1 MTKNLKLIFLGA
13 PGAGK
18 GTQSDIVAEKYGI
31 PTISTGVMIREA
43 IKNGTEMG
51 LAAKSYTEK
60 GALVPD
66 EVVIGIIGERLAK
79 DDCQNG
85 FILDGF
91 PRTVPQ
97 AEALDTMGVD
107 INCVVSIEV
116 EDEKIVERM
125 SGRRVC
131 AKCGASY
138 HTLYNPSKD
147 GESCD
152 KCGEAL
158 SIRKDDAPEVV
169 KSRLV
174 VYHDQTE
181 PLKDFYGKKG
191 VLALVEG
198 QEKVE
203 DTTALMLS
211 SAINYKN
218 LYCKNYP
225 HNKQKRLVF
234 RNIREDIYSL
244 APRGKAVKESCKYKE
259 CVKGTHKPCV
269 TSPISSL
276 EKRSC
281 QKQKQKKKC
290 ICSVKYDLLKRIA

>member
-1 MTKNLKLIFLGA
+1 MKNLKLIFLGA

-51 LAAKSYTEK
+51 LQAKAFAENGK
-60 GALVPD
+60 LVPD

-97 AEALDTMGVD
+97 AEALDSMGVE

-116 EDEKIVERM
+116 ADEKIVERM
-125 SGRRVC
+125 SGRRSC
-131 AKCGASY
+131 AKCGATY
-138 HTLYNPSKD
+138 HIVYNPSKD
-147 GESCD
+147 GVSCD
-152 KCGEAL
+152 KCGETL

-169 KSRLV
+169 LDRLN
-174 VYHDQTE
+174 VYHNQTE

-191 VLALVEG
+191 VLVLVEG

-203 DTTALMLS
+203 DTTRLTL
-211 SAINYKN
+211 SAI
-218 LYCKNYP
+218 
-225 HNKQKRLVF
+225 
-234 RNIREDIYSL
+234 E
-244 APRGKAVKESCKYKE
+244 G
-259 CVKGTHKPCV
+259 
-269 TSPISSL
+269 
-276 EKRSC
+276 
-281 QKQKQKKKC
+281 
-290 ICSVKYDLLKRIA
+290 SVK

>member
-1 MTKNLKLIFLGA
+1 MTKNLKMIFLGA

-43 IKNGTEMG
+43 IKNNTEMG
-51 LAAKSYTEK
+51 LAAKAYTEK

-66 EVVIGIIGERLAK
+66 EVVIGIISERLEKA
-79 DDCQNG
+79 DCQNG

-97 AEALDTMGVD
+97 AEALDKMGVG
-107 INCVVSIEV
+107 INCVVSLEV
-116 EDEKIVERM
+116 ADEKIVERM

-138 HTLYNPSKD
+138 HILYNPSEN
-147 GESCD
+147 GTNCD

-169 KSRLV
+169 LDRLN

-191 VLALVEG
+191 VLVLVEG
-198 QEKVE
+198 QEEVK
-203 DTTALMLS
+203 DTTRLTLE
-211 SAINYKN
+211 AIENAIK
-218 LYCKNYP
+218 
-225 HNKQKRLVF
+225 
-234 RNIREDIYSL
+234 
-244 APRGKAVKESCKYKE
+244 
-259 CVKGTHKPCV
+259 
-269 TSPISSL
+269 
-276 EKRSC
+276 
-281 QKQKQKKKC
+281 
-290 ICSVKYDLLKRIA
+290 